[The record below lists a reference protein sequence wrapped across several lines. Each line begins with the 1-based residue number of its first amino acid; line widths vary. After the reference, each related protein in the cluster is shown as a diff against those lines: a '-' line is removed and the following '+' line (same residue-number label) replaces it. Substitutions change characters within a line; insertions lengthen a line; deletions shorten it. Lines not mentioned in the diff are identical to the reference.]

1 VASVLRSTEIHP
13 EMDDLLF
20 PFYSLTCSLPPGGCG
35 APPWWLC
42 ALFRHQMVLSRG
54 LVETSVPRRPG
65 RVWNIGRPPAQ
76 ERRRR
81 GPCALAVASRSSL
94 RFGSGNCC
102 RTVASEA
109 PQRASRF
116 GAVGPLRRSWR
127 LGGGPVQCV
136 PRGPIPLPPRGCLV
150 GPCGPCAGSRNDSRG
165 AWGGLGGRA
174 GGSLVV
180 FKTAAPGAQL
190 FGLLAFVGFMGLSVP
205 RGTAAQSSP
214 RAGPRFGVAARAP
227 RHQHSGG
234 RIHSH
239 WKLLNL
245 TVGLHP
251 KDFCDPLRNS
261 LAAGVPARVCRQQPE
276 SGASSDAPRPC
287 SS

>member
-1 VASVLRSTEIHP
+1 MCWLCWC
-13 EMDDLLF
+13 
-20 PFYSLTCSLPPGGCG
+20 YSGTVYVGVTPAQFSGARLYQPLGLVDIWRVEHWPTPRARAAPPRPLWLGGCVSLLLG
-35 APPWWLC
+35 ASPL
-42 ALFRHQMVLSRG
+42 G
-54 LVETSVPRRPG
+54 
-65 RVWNIGRPPAQ
+65 
-76 ERRRR
+76 
-81 GPCALAVASRSSL
+81 
-94 RFGSGNCC
+94 
-102 RTVASEA
+102 RTVAEQSPPRRRSGPAALERLARCAVAGASEA
-109 PQRASRF
+109 RLCHHGVAAPPPSIRA
-116 GAVGPLRRSWR
+116 GAWMALRTVLGLAWR
-127 LGGGPVQCV
+127 
-136 PRGPIPLPPRGCLV
+136 PPFFDG
-150 GPCGPCAGSRNDSRG
+150 GSRWSCRG
-165 AWGGLGGRA
+165 QSSG
-174 GGSLVV
+174 
-180 FKTAAPGAQL
+180 FQTAAPGAQL

-214 RAGPRFGVAARAP
+214 RAGSRFGVAARAP

>member
-1 VASVLRSTEIHP
+1 MCSTRTHP
-13 EMDDLLF
+13 
-20 PFYSLTCSLPPGGCG
+20 PPS
-35 APPWWLC
+35 A
-42 ALFRHQMVLSRG
+42 
-54 LVETSVPRRPG
+54 
-65 RVWNIGRPPAQ
+65 RV
-76 ERRRR
+76 
-81 GPCALAVASRSSL
+81 S
-94 RFGSGNCC
+94 
-102 RTVASEA
+102 
-109 PQRASRF
+109 
-116 GAVGPLRRSWR
+116 
-127 LGGGPVQCV
+127 
-136 PRGPIPLPPRGCLV
+136 
-150 GPCGPCAGSRNDSRG
+150 
-165 AWGGLGGRA
+165 
-174 GGSLVV
+174 GGSLRAVRGLAARPPSSLGGSRWSCRGQSSG
-180 FKTAAPGAQL
+180 FQTAAPGAQL